1 MTLRRSFDKTL
12 GVTGTLPENS
22 LLFVAMGAAFYA
34 DEESDL
40 REVAK
45 RLDDYSA
52 TATYVSLPPLFAN
65 KQEYEDFHARHLKA
79 TVPCLPFG
87 ADCGPVHIG
96 IDSGSTT
103 IKLVVIDNDANI
115 LFERYRPNLGN
126 PIPLRQGYAARSLR
140 GIIPG
145 LQIASVTTTGYGEEL
160 VKSCVPLLTAVV
172 VETVAHFTAAK
183 HFLPDVDFIIDI
195 GGQDMKCFKIEDGAI
210 SNIFLNEACSSGCGS
225 FLQTFAQA
233 LGYDVKEFA
242 ALGLFADKPVDLGS
256 RCTVFMNSS
265 LSSRRRRTVPPIEN
279 ISAGLSISVVKNAHL
294 QGHPRVQPR
303 GAGPPHRGT
312 GRHLLQ

>member
-1 MTLRRSFDKTL
+1 MR
-12 GVTGTLPENS
+12 LP
-22 LLFVAMGAAFYA
+22 AAL
-34 DEESDL
+34 DE
-40 REVAK
+40 
-45 RLDDYSA
+45 YSA
-52 TATYVSLPPLFAN
+52 TATYVSLPPLFKD
-65 KQEYEDFHARHLKA
+65 KQEYEDFHARHMKA
-79 TVPCLPFG
+79 SVPCVPFG

-103 IKLVVIDNDANI
+103 IKLVVIDQRRNI
-115 LFERYRPNLGN
+115 LFTSYQPNLGN
-126 PIPLRQGYAARSLR
+126 PHAPGAGNAAETVP
-140 GIIPG
+140 GHPG

-160 VKSCVPLLTAVV
+160 VKNAFHCDRGL

-183 HFLPDVDFIIDI
+183 HFMPNVDFIIDI

-256 RCTVFMNSS
+256 RCTVFMNSV
-265 LSSRRRRTVPPIEN
+265 SSRHRRTVHPSKT
-279 ISAGLSISVVKNAHL
+279 SAPACPSRWSRTHCIRSSALPAPRSWAATSWCRAALSIMKPFSRL
-294 QGHPRVQPR
+294 
-303 GAGPPHRGT
+303 
-312 GRHLLQ
+312 